1 MGKKK
6 REEQT
11 ETSELVAAAVALI
24 EAIKGANPEALAVA
38 REAYDAILKRYSAG
52 TEAMLSLLPDHDARP
67 NS

>member
-6 REEQT
+6 RDSKS
-11 ETSELVAAAVALI
+11 ETSNLVAAAVMLI
-24 EAIKGANPEALAVA
+24 DTMKGADPDTLAVA

-67 NS
+67 NI